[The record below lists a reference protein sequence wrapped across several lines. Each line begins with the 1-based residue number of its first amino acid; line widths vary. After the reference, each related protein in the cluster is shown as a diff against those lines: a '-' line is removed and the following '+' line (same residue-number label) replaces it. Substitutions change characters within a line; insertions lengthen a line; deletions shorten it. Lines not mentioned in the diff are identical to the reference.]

1 MKARSDE
8 LQIFVSVIECGSIS
22 AAAEQVGQTPSAVS
36 RTLSRL
42 EAKLDTTLINRT
54 TRRMDLTEEG
64 KYFFDQAKRILD
76 QMEELEERLISRQQ
90 TPSGRLRIN
99 AASPFMLHA
108 IVPYIDEFRRLYPD
122 IQLELN
128 SNDLIIDLLEQ
139 STDVAIRIGT
149 LADSTLHARSLGCSP
164 LLIVANEFF
173 DAIPIRQFERREGVR
188 VEGLLAFRDE
198 PRAGAQAA
206 IQRLHQLGIRTVM
219 ISGDNE
225 GAARAI
231 AQRLDIDEVHA
242 NVQPGQKVDAIG
254 SLKGHGVVAMVG
266 DGINDAPALAA
277 SDVGIA
283 MGSGTDVAMHAAAIT
298 LMRPELT
305 LVADAIDVSRRTTRK
320 IHQNLFWAFGYNV
333 VGIPLAALGYLDPV
347 VAGAA
352 MAFSSVSVVGNT
364 LLLKRWR
371 PTDGHKLAEVSHAH

>member
-1 MKARSDE
+1 VKARSDE
-8 LQIFVSVIECGSIS
+8 LQIFVCVIECGSIS

-64 KYFFDQAKRILD
+64 KYFFEQAKLILD
-76 QMEELEERLISRQQ
+76 QMDELEERLSSRQQ

-164 LLIVANEFF
+164 LLIVASPAYLEQHGTPQQVA
-173 DAIPIRQFERREGVR
+173 DLVTTPCSVSPRTKASTSGRCATCTVTAGRSPGDQRLQRRNRAPSGAGRAGHRLPVALHDHRRHPRRAPQGAAGGVQQRLSPADQRGVLPQLATGAAHPVLPRLHPEQIGGVR
-188 VEGLLAFRDE
+188 
-198 PRAGAQAA
+198 QC
-206 IQRLHQLGIRTVM
+206 
-219 ISGDNE
+219 
-225 GAARAI
+225 
-231 AQRLDIDEVHA
+231 
-242 NVQPGQKVDAIG
+242 
-254 SLKGHGVVAMVG
+254 
-266 DGINDAPALAA
+266 
-277 SDVGIA
+277 
-283 MGSGTDVAMHAAAIT
+283 
-298 LMRPELT
+298 
-305 LVADAIDVSRRTTRK
+305 
-320 IHQNLFWAFGYNV
+320 
-333 VGIPLAALGYLDPV
+333 
-347 VAGAA
+347 
-352 MAFSSVSVVGNT
+352 
-364 LLLKRWR
+364 
-371 PTDGHKLAEVSHAH
+371 